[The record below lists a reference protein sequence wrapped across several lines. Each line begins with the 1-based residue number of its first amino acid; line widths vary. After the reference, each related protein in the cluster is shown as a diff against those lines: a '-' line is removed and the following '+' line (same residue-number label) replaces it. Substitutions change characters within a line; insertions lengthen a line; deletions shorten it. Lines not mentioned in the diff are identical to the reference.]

1 MVAIICFPQT
11 NFLPEGQGKTYTK
24 KKKDLTKYFPNGIHS
39 AKVLNNAV
47 TVFQEINYHP
57 KPGKDFPYG
66 FKSLQV

>member
-1 MVAIICFPQT
+1 MAAIICFPQT
-11 NFLPEGQGKTYTK
+11 NFLPENQGKTYTNK
-24 KKKDLTKYFPNGIHS
+24 KNLTKYFPNGIHS

-57 KPGKDFPYG
+57 KPVKEFPYS